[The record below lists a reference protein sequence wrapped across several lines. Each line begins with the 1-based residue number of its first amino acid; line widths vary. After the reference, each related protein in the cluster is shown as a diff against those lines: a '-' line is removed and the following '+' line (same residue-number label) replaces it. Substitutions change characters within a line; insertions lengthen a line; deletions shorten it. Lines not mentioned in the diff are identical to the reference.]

1 MRSIFQCDPRG
12 GHNRYKC
19 NFDFFKKWTNEM
31 AYVLGF
37 LYADGCIVD
46 AVSSRTQYIQFTSKD
61 KDTLI
66 LIKSLLK
73 STHPLSSRPRRKR
86 LHRNGVYESSEVFN
100 LRIGSRKMFNDLM
113 GIGVVPNKSKI
124 VSFPLVSPRY
134 LSHFIRGYFD
144 GDGCVYLQ
152 LARGKTQKTII
163 KKLSVIFTSGSK
175 IFLEGLSSNIRKIVN
190 LKQEKVYDS
199 HFAYQLRYST
209 SDSIELFKFFYQDI
223 YQNIYMERK
232 FKIFLRY
239 FLLRPL
245 KIDKDIKNILEN
257 LNYGH
262 VAKKQTLRS
271 AKPLYVGANPTV
283 ASKMT
288 PGWRNGSRTTLKML
302 RAKAHVGSTPTP
314 GTTKNY
320 PSKVGWHLNQKLFV

>member
-31 AYVLGF
+31 AYALGF
-37 LYADGCIVD
+37 LYADGAIIN
-46 AVSSRTQYIQFTSKD
+46 AISSRTQYIQFNNTD
-61 KDTLI
+61 KEL
-66 LIKSLLK
+66 LEKIKTALNSEHPIRVLPPHLTVHKNGTYK
-73 STHPLSSRPRRKR
+73 SA
-86 LHRNGVYESSEVFN
+86 ESFI
-100 LRIGSRKMFNDLM
+100 LRIGSRRMFKDLTRL
-113 GIGVVPNKSKI
+113 GVTPAKSKTI
-124 VSFPLVSPRY
+124 TFPEVP
-134 LSHFIRGYFD
+134 LSCLHHFIRGYFD

-152 LARGKTQKTII
+152 LAKGKTQKTII

-175 IFLEGLSSNIRKIVN
+175 IFLEGLSSNVRKIVN

-199 HFAYQLRYST
+199 HYAYQLRYPT
-209 SDSIELFKFFYQDI
+209 SDSIKLFKFFYKDI
-223 YQNIYMERK
+223 RQNIYMERK

-245 KIDKDIKNILEN
+245 KIDKDIKNILKN

-283 ASKMT
+283 ASNFARVLE
-288 PGWRNGSRTTLKML
+288 WQ
-302 RAKAHVGSTPTP
+302 
-314 GTTKNY
+314 TK
-320 PSKVGWHLNQKLFV
+320 WA